1 MKDTFQHLTEW
12 AAMINHIGPFDSFI
26 EIGTYKGGTFS
37 DLASRCQG
45 KKISIDLCSGPFGGI
60 GKIKAAERNV
70 RLKKIYPNAHFIEG
84 DSKKIETV
92 MRLNDLLKG
101 EKVDFLFI
109 DADHSYK
116 GVLCDYMIY
125 RQFVKQNGF
134 IAFHDIV
141 DSEFHRKAGCYV
153 SKLWSKL
160 SGVSFIAP
168 DNSDASPD
176 AVAMGD
182 KIWGG
187 IGVIKNDFKEQVHL
201 FQVIH
206 NQESIDLCT
215 ANVGDYI
222 PELILNT
229 DNVNLE
235 NNVIARVYNEYK
247 FRPTDFVG
255 VTSPLVTVKTGLTV
269 DAIVSACTKDIDVV
283 NYWNDAICSLQ
294 MWDVNRRCSSNLNVA
309 ANELNRAEI
318 LPVDIFK
325 KPWHVLYANFWMARN
340 TIFGKYCKNYL
351 LPAIGFFTG
360 TKWAVWGNPKTG
372 LLHRKK
378 YYPISVFVIE
388 GLFGTFIA
396 NNKFR
401 VKKLNNNLV
410 K

>member
-37 DLASRCQG
+37 DLANRCQG

-60 GKIKAAERNV
+60 GKIKAAERNS
-70 RLKKIYPNAHFIEG
+70 RLKSIYNNTYFIEG

-92 MRLNDLLKG
+92 MRLNNILKG

-109 DADHSYK
+109 DADHTYK

-141 DSEFHRKAGCYV
+141 DSEFHRKAGCFV
-153 SKLWSKL
+153 SQLWAKL

-176 AVAMGD
+176 AVNMGD

-187 IGVIKNDFKEQVHL
+187 IGVIKNDFKENVHL

-206 NQESIDLCT
+206 NQQSIDLCT

-229 DNVNLE
+229 DNVNFE
-235 NNVIARVYNEYK
+235 NNVIARIYNEYK

-255 VTSPLVTVKTGLTV
+255 VTSPVVSIKTGLTI
-269 DAIVSACTKDIDVV
+269 DAIVSACNNADIV

-294 MWDVNRRCSSNLNVA
+294 MWDVNRRCHSILSVA
-309 ANELNRAEI
+309 ATELNSTGI
-318 LPVDIFK
+318 LPVDIFNT
-325 KPWHVLYANFWMARN
+325 PWHLLYANFWVARN
-340 TIFGKYCKNYL
+340 TIFENYCKDYL
-351 LPAIGFFTG
+351 LPAIRFFAG
-360 TKWAVWGNPKTG
+360 TKWAKWDNPKTG
-372 LLHRKK
+372 LFHKKK
-378 YYPISVFVIE
+378 YYPVSVFVLE
-388 GLFGTFIA
+388 GLFGIFIG
-396 NNKFR
+396 NGNFK
-401 VKKLNNNLV
+401 VKKLQA
-410 K
+410 